1 MADSIIREI
10 YDEHF
15 GAKIQLKRR
24 ASGRGTYLAVSTDS
38 PDYSIPQL
46 LSCFQRP
53 LSYHVRVT
61 KKCNLSCPYCYAED
75 QTNTE
80 DMSDAQVWE
89 LISRANREG
98 AMLFSWTGGEPLLR
112 TGIIDCI
119 EEVHQYGIHQ
129 TLLTNGTKLDE
140 NTLNRLPKS
149 IFTLQVGFNEPW
161 AIDSAAKEM
170 HSLVLYNIKTA
181 IKEGF
186 PVCVSITFDPLHIE
200 MLPYLLQTFES
211 ADITNVKVGLLLP
224 IGRLADLNYS
234 DYAKDVINVANRLR
248 EIRKEVSNMYIEFQY
263 DCCQYS
269 ALNPIPKRFLQCEAG
284 VSQIYIDNNGD
295 VYPCP
300 LFKSHREMNCGNY
313 FLQPISELWNSYPMR
328 RLRNAREAPCEKC
341 GTLCG
346 VWCRALQ
353 YQLTGDV
360 LGASVICPIKRG
372 MEST

>member
-1 MADSIIREI
+1 
-10 YDEHF
+10 
-15 GAKIQLKRR
+15 
-24 ASGRGTYLAVSTDS
+24 
-38 PDYSIPQL
+38 
-46 LSCFQRP
+46 
-53 LSYHVRVT
+53 
-61 KKCNLSCPYCYAED
+61 
-75 QTNTE
+75 
-80 DMSDAQVWE
+80 
-89 LISRANREG
+89 
-98 AMLFSWTGGEPLLR
+98 MLFSWTGGEPLLR

-181 IKEGF
+181 IKKGF

-248 EIRKEVSNMYIEFQY
+248 EIRKEVSNM
-263 DCCQYS
+263 
-269 ALNPIPKRFLQCEAG
+269 
-284 VSQIYIDNNGD
+284 
-295 VYPCP
+295 
-300 LFKSHREMNCGNY
+300 
-313 FLQPISELWNSYPMR
+313 
-328 RLRNAREAPCEKC
+328 
-341 GTLCG
+341 
-346 VWCRALQ
+346 
-353 YQLTGDV
+353 
-360 LGASVICPIKRG
+360 
-372 MEST
+372 